1 MPNGM
6 YDGGAL
12 TKSSGKLMLLCKML
26 KKLKEGGHRVLIFSQ
41 VQTHQKDTQN
51 TIVVK
56 THCSILH
63 LILMDLVLDDKDV
76 GLAGRL
82 PGK

>member
-12 TKSSGKLMLLCKML
+12 TKSSGKLFLLCKML

-41 VQTHQKDTQN
+41 VQAHTRNKHRSQLLTKIFWN
-51 TIVVK
+51 
-56 THCSILH
+56 SISY
-63 LILMDLVLDDKDV
+63 IN
-76 GLAGRL
+76 
-82 PGK
+82 